1 MGIGI
6 ERFCENTRIIEY
18 MAENLTDAQLVA
30 ETLKHPHM
38 FREIVERY
46 EAPLLRY
53 IRRLGLGDDAEDVL
67 QDSFLKAYRYLGS
80 FDPSLKFS
88 SWIYRIAHNTAM
100 SAHRAR
106 QVRPIVEQS
115 EEAQKAYD
123 SMAAELDIN
132 QDIDQELLKE
142 HLETALA
149 QIDQKYQSVIVLR
162 YFEERSYEEISD
174 ILRLP
179 VKTVGTLLHR
189 AKKQLQDKVTPGL

>member
-1 MGIGI
+1 
-6 ERFCENTRIIEY
+6 
-18 MAENLTDAQLVA
+18 MAVNLTDAQLVA
-30 ETLKHPHM
+30 ETLRHPHM
-38 FREIVERY
+38 FREIVQRY

-53 IRRLGLGDDAEDVL
+53 IRRLGLHDEAEDIL

-88 SWIYRIAHNTAM
+88 SWMYRIAHNTAM

-106 QVRPIVEQS
+106 QVRPVVERS
-115 EEAQKAYD
+115 EESQKAYD
-123 SMAAELDIN
+123 SMAAELDVS
-132 QDIDQELLKE
+132 QDLDQEILKE
-142 HLETALA
+142 HLEEALA
-149 QIDQKYQSVIVLR
+149 RIDKKYQAVIVLR
-162 YFEERSYEEISD
+162 YFEERTYDEISD